1 MNAYLHAIIAILP
14 IFIAYWAG
22 TGRGRDSFVNDI
34 MSKLISKLDKE
45 GFIRTKT
52 DEDGEVELI
61 PISEVVAKSLR
72 EAKRLSREAKNY
84 V

>member
-1 MNAYLHAIIAILP
+1 MNVYLHTIIAVLP
-14 IFIAYWAG
+14 MIAVYLAG
-22 TGRGRDSFVNDI
+22 KHWGRESFVNDI
-34 MSKLISKLDKE
+34 ISKLISKLDKE

-72 EAKRLSREAKNY
+72 EAKNY

>member
-1 MNAYLHAIIAILP
+1 MKDYEMNTYIHTIIAILP

-22 TGRGRDSFVNDI
+22 TGRGRESFVEDVLNNF
-34 MSKLISKLDKE
+34 ISKLDKD
-45 GFIRTKT
+45 GFIRTET

-72 EAKRLSREAKNY
+72 EAKNY

>member
-1 MNAYLHAIIAILP
+1 MNAYIHTIIAILP

-22 TGRGRDSFVNDI
+22 TGRGRDTFIKNVLNN
-34 MSKLISKLDKE
+34 LISKLDKD
-45 GFIRTKT
+45 GFIRTET

-72 EAKRLSREAKNY
+72 EAKNY

>member
-14 IFIAYWAG
+14 ILIAYWAG
-22 TGRGRDSFVNDI
+22 TGRGRESFVNNI
-34 MSKLISKLDKE
+34 ISKLISKLDKE

-72 EAKRLSREAKNY
+72 EAKNY

>member
-14 IFIAYWAG
+14 ILIAYWIG
-22 TGRGRDSFVNDI
+22 TGRGREAFVENI
-34 MSKLISKLDKE
+34 VSSLMSILDDG

-52 DEDGEVELI
+52 DEDGELELV

-72 EAKRLSREAKNY
+72 EAKNY

>member
-1 MNAYLHAIIAILP
+1 MNVYLHAIIAILP

-22 TGRGRDSFVNDI
+22 RTWGREAFVENI
-34 MSKLISKLDKE
+34 VNNLISKLDKD
-45 GFIRTKT
+45 GFITTAT
-52 DEDGEVELI
+52 DKDGDIELV

-72 EAKRLSREAKNY
+72 EAKNY

>member
-1 MNAYLHAIIAILP
+1 MMRNEII
-14 IFIAYWAG
+14 
-22 TGRGRDSFVNDI
+22 
-34 MSKLISKLDKE
+34 MK
-45 GFIRTKT
+45 KT

-72 EAKRLSREAKNY
+72 EAKNY